1 MLAQRKPP
9 GRRQRQKGLGANRQA
24 VEEIEKGP
32 EARVEQVLDVL
43 RGRGLA
49 AERMFPGQERAA
61 LARIFVIRSN
71 GVQAAEVADALE
83 RFGTDIEYVEG
94 PAIRK
99 TVDRGSR

>member
-1 MLAQRKPP
+1 MSVKLKISA
-9 GRRQRQKGLGANRQA
+9 AA
-24 VEEIEKGP
+24 P

-61 LARIFVIRSN
+61 LARIFVIRSS

-83 RFGTDIEYVEG
+83 SFGTDIEYVEG

-99 TVDRGSR
+99 TVDRGKRSR